1 MPFMKPYMVKLLR
14 EQFPPGTRIRLGS
27 MSDPYAPVP
36 YAFGMRKVTGI
47 MLCKELCEVIIVTTH
62 K

>member
-1 MPFMKPYMVKLLR
+1 MDRKLVKFMQAQY
-14 EQFPPGTRIRLGS
+14 PPGTRIRLGS

-36 YAFGMRKVTGI
+36 YAVGMRKVTGI

>member
-1 MPFMKPYMVKLLR
+1 MVKFM
-14 EQFPPGTRIRLGS
+14 QAQYPPGTRIRLGS
-27 MSDPYAPVP
+27 VSDPYAPVP